1 MNEQDTLSAMD
12 IPVAHAASESVL
24 TSPEYKLKVY
34 ALGRFTVVN
43 EGQPL
48 RSSRKSPGKPLQLLK
63 ALIAAGGRQVSAA
76 NLATDIWPD
85 KDGDLAQRTFETTL
99 HRLRKYLG
107 DDRYLLMEDGR
118 LTLNSELVW
127 VDVWDCER
135 QMTKLRGLLL
145 QHVDAGKVSE
155 ISACTNRIMS
165 FYQGH
170 FLSREQ
176 STSWSVSMEER
187 LKNRF
192 IHAMLAL
199 GSFWEQQ
206 ELPAMAVA
214 CYRKGIE
221 VDDLVET
228 FYQRL
233 MLCLDQIGRQPEAIA
248 CYRQCEHV
256 LAVVLGL
263 EPTDETQQIYRSMT
277 SDYRLQ
283 AG

>member
-12 IPVAHAASESVL
+12 KPVAHGASGTVF
-24 TSPEYKLKVY
+24 TRPEYGLRVY
-34 ALGRFTVVN
+34 ALGRFTIVN
-43 EGQPL
+43 KGQPL
-48 RSSRKSPGKPLQLLK
+48 RCARKSPGKPLQLLK
-63 ALIAAGGRQVSAA
+63 ALIAAGGRQVSVA
-76 NLATDIWPD
+76 NLASDIWPD

-107 DDRYLLMEDGR
+107 DDLYLLMEDGR
-118 LTLNSELVW
+118 LTLNSEQVW
-127 VDVWDCER
+127 VDVWDFER
-135 QMTKLRGLLL
+135 QMTKLRGLLS
-145 QHVDAGKVSE
+145 QHIDAGKVSE
-155 ISACTNRIMS
+155 ISTCGNRIMS
-165 FYQGH
+165 SYQGH

-233 MLCLDQIGRQPEAIA
+233 MLCLERVGRQPEAIA
-248 CYRQCEHV
+248 SYRQCKHV

-263 EPTDETQQIYRSMT
+263 EPTDETQQIYHSIT
-277 SDYRLQ
+277 SHCRLQ